1 MRGRGWIRGA
11 WTTKVATRVLLGLV
25 LLNLAWRLIRYGM
38 VFPLWGDEARV
49 AVNLFDR
56 LPGALLEPLDYLQI
70 VPVLFLWAEWGVS
83 RLLGLGELA
92 LRLLPV
98 VAGVLSLLVFWRLAR
113 ATLDR
118 RSRVAA
124 VALFAASYY
133 PVRHAT
139 EVKPYSLDLLLG
151 ALLLLLGWQ
160 LLHGR
165 GRLWTFGIVAAVSVW
180 FSYPAVFVAAGILI
194 VLYGARLLATPLVA
208 ASGVRHVAGV
218 GLLLAAS
225 FVAMVL
231 VVGRTQAEAG
241 SFLLEHSHWSRAF
254 PPLEAPWRIPLW
266 LVEVHTGN
274 LFAYPNGGNHY
285 GSAATFLLFLA
296 GCVTLWRSR
305 RRLLLALLLSPFPLM
320 LAAALLG
327 KYPYGGSARVAQH
340 VVPSICLIC
349 GVGVVGTAAA
359 LLGRRRVA
367 PALRVWVALMA
378 LFAVGGIVR
387 TVTKPYKHA
396 YDAETRRVV
405 TKLGEHS
412 EPGDRWIVFGALDES
427 AIAPTLPRVPGWRGW
442 GGDWAT
448 VHYYILRSA
457 PGTLLWA
464 PDPRDLDASVPT
476 LLLAYRDNHHAFPE
490 AQFARYISA
499 LEARLGDAVWEERYA
514 LRPPS
519 PMALGV
525 RGYGRLS
532 PAPRGP

>member
-1 MRGRGWIRGA
+1 LI
-11 WTTKVATRVLLGLV
+11 
-25 LLNLAWRLIRYGM
+25 NLAWRLIRYGM

-139 EVKPYSLDLLLG
+139 EVKPYSLDLLFG
-151 ALLLLLGWQ
+151 ALLLLLGWR
-160 LLHGR
+160 LLQGR

-180 FSYPAVFVAAGILI
+180 FSYPAIFVAAAVF

-208 ASGVRHVAGV
+208 GGNGQGIVPHSLWRIAGV

-231 VVGRTQAEAG
+231 VVGQTQAEAG

-305 RRLLLALLLSPFPLM
+305 RRLLLAVLLSPFPLM
-320 LAAALLG
+320 LVAAFLG
-327 KYPYGGSARVAQH
+327 RYPYGGSARVAQH

-349 GVGVVGTAAA
+349 GAGVVGTAAA

-367 PALRVWVALMA
+367 PALRIWVALMA

-405 TKLGEHS
+405 TELGVRS

-427 AIAPTLPRVPGWRGW
+427 ALAPTLPRVPGWRGW

-457 PGTLLWA
+457 PETLLWA
-464 PDPRDLDASVPT
+464 PDPRGLDADVPT
-476 LLLAYRDNHHAFPE
+476 LLLAYWDNHHAFPE
-490 AQFARYISA
+490 LQFARYVSA
-499 LEARLGDAVWEERYA
+499 LEARLGDAVWEKRYP

-525 RGYGRLS
+525 RGYGRPS
-532 PAPRGP
+532 RDRRGP